1 MRALVLNEAGY
12 EEAMVG
18 ISLSWAS
25 NPGRAKEIAPKLAHK
40 QGGHNKFLESMMMW
54 LDVDAPRY
62 WWQEFDTY
70 RVGVS
75 KQSESTMHTITKRT
89 LGPGDVHPE
98 TAPEVVRTLYGWMLD
113 KDFEDTVHPKV
124 IAAVNELI
132 EEYLYVDDVEHRKA
146 LFLQIKASLPE
157 GFLQRRIVC
166 MSYKTL
172 QNMYAQRKNH
182 RLPEWSIFFDG
193 VFDELQHKE
202 FIVEVK

>member
-1 MRALVLNEAGY
+1 MNVTKLSESGY
-12 EEAMVG
+12 EEAMLG

-25 NPGRAKEIAPKLAHK
+25 NPERAKEIAPKLAHK
-40 QGGHNKFLESMMMW
+40 QGGHNKFLESMMVW

-75 KQSESTMHTITKRT
+75 KQSESTMHTITKRQ
-89 LGPGDVHPE
+89 LVSG
-98 TAPEVVRTLYGWMLD
+98 LYE
-113 KDFEDTVHPKV
+113 KDYEDTVHPSIIK
-124 IAAVNELI
+124 ALNELI
-132 EEYLYVDDVEHRKA
+132 DEYIYATDSDDKKE

-182 RLPEWSIFFDG
+182 RLPEWKSFFD
-193 VFDELQHKE
+193 VLDELDHKE
-202 FIVEVK
+202 FILEDK

>member
-1 MRALVLNEAGY
+1 MRAIVLNEAGY

-25 NPGRAKEIAPKLAHK
+25 NPGRAKEIAPKLAHR
-40 QGGHNKFLESMMMW
+40 QGGHNKFLESMVMW

-89 LGPGDVHPE
+89 LEYGDYSENVHHDVIRALNE
-98 TAPEVVRTLYGWMLD
+98 MIDEYIYI
-113 KDFEDTVHPKV
+113 EDDADHKK
-124 IAAVNELI
+124 E
-132 EEYLYVDDVEHRKA
+132 
-146 LFLQIKASLPE
+146 LFLKIKASLPE

-172 QNMYAQRKNH
+172 QNMYVQRKNH
-182 RLPEWSIFFDG
+182 KLPEWAVFFEG
-193 VFDELQHKE
+193 VFDGIQHKE
-202 FIVEVK
+202 FIVEEKWNCT

>member
-1 MRALVLNEAGY
+1 MQAKILSEHGY
-12 EEAMVG
+12 EEACLG
-18 ISLSWAS
+18 LSLSWAS
-25 NPGRAKEIAPKLAHK
+25 NPERAKEILPKLAHK
-40 QGGHNKFLESMMMW
+40 QGGHNKALESIMIW

-89 LGPGDVHPE
+89 LEYGDYSENVHPDI
-98 TAPEVVRTLYGWMLD
+98 VHTL
-113 KDFEDTVHPKV
+113 
-124 IAAVNELI
+124 NEMI
-132 EEYLYVDDVEHRKA
+132 EEYLYVEDAEYKKQ
-146 LFLQIKASLPE
+146 LFLDIKASLPE

-166 MSYKTL
+166 RSYKTL
-172 QNMYAQRKNH
+172 QNMYVQRKNH
-182 RLPEWSIFFDG
+182 RLPEWSIFFDD